1 MATDRKIRVRCVKCG
16 AERDAS
22 LKEKPI
28 CEDCRMPMLPVHVVY
43 KRRDDG
49 ESPL

>member
-1 MATDRKIRVRCVKCG
+1 MATERTIRVRCVECG
-16 AERDAS
+16 AERDAAPR
-22 LKEKPI
+22 EKPI
-28 CEDCRMPMLPVHVVY
+28 CEDCQMPMIPVHAIY